1 MKLPI
6 KTRDLPGRIST
17 GAYILHAGLA
27 KWNVDEAHAQGL
39 HAVASAAFP
48 FLRRITPTR
57 FGRLLAAG
65 EVATGAALLTPL
77 VPARWAGGALTIFSG
92 ALVAMYLRTPAM
104 HRPGSVWPTPAG
116 IAVSKDVFMLGIG
129 VGLLVEAASE
139 SNSR

>member
-1 MKLPI
+1 L
-6 KTRDLPGRIST
+6 
-17 GAYILHAGLA
+17 
-27 KWNVDEAHAQGL
+27 
-39 HAVASAAFP
+39 P

-129 VGLLVEAASE
+129 VGLLVEAPSE
-139 SNSR
+139 SNSH

>member
-17 GAYILHAGLA
+17 GAYILHAGLET
-27 KWNVDEAHAQGL
+27 WRVDEAHAQGL
-39 HAVASAAFP
+39 HAVASGAFP

-57 FGRLLAAG
+57 FGRLLAVG

-77 VPARWAGGALTIFSG
+77 VPARWAGGALTMFSG